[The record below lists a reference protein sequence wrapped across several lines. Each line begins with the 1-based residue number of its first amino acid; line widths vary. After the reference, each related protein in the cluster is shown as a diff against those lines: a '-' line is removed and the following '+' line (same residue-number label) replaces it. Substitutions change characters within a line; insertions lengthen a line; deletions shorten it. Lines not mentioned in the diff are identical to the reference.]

1 MAGILADHGVPA
13 DRARPAGFASLLRAI
28 VGQQVSAAAAAG
40 IWSRVEKH
48 FGAPDAARLH
58 RSRDATLRKLGLSA
72 AKVGYAKG
80 LAAAITS
87 GALDLDALAAAG
99 DADVRARLMA
109 IKGIGPWTAEVYLM
123 FALKRPDVW
132 PAGDLALAAAAERLL
147 GLPQRP
153 TQGELAEIGERWR
166 PHRSGAALLLWHY
179 YGAGG

>member
-1 MAGILADHGVPA
+1 
-13 DRARPAGFASLLRAI
+13 
-28 VGQQVSAAAAAG
+28 
-40 IWSRVEKH
+40 
-48 FGAPDAARLH
+48 
-58 RSRDATLRKLGLSA
+58 
-72 AKVGYAKG
+72 
-80 LAAAITS
+80 
-87 GALDLDALAAAG
+87 
-99 DADVRARLMA
+99 MA